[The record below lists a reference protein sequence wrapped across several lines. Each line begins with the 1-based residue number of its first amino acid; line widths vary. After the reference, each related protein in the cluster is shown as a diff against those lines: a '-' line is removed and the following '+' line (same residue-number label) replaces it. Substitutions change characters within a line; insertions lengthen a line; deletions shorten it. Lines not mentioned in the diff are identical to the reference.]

1 MDKSLEKSLLVWLKS
16 QKKACGWFV
25 KLSVWCGMLS
35 AIALIAQAYLIATL
49 LDGVIVGNALQA
61 LTEGANSTQA
71 QSTVG
76 ASDYLPHFMA
86 LIGLMLLRALL
97 AYGRERASF
106 EAGKRLR
113 QQIRGAVMDKLTRL
127 GPAFIKGK
135 PAGSWASI
143 VLEQVEDLQDFYA
156 RYLPQMTLAGV
167 IPLLILIAVFPINWA
182 AGLILLLT
190 APLIP
195 LFMILVGMG
204 AADANRKNFNAL
216 ARLSG
221 HFMDRL
227 KGLSTLKLFHRGD
240 AELKVIEKASEE
252 FRSRTMSVLRMAFL
266 SSAVLEFFA
275 AVSIAV
281 LAVYFGFSYL
291 GHLDFGYYGAHAQ
304 LGPNANEGL
313 PFSLFVGLFILI
325 LAPEFYQ
332 PLRDMGTHY
341 HAKAQAIGAAQALMT
356 LLELPEPE
364 SGSKLEPGSKPESS
378 FEPDSEPD
386 SSQDKLGQQT
396 RLDKLTHLS
405 VKDLEVFST
414 DGSRLLGP
422 ISFELQQGE
431 HLALVGPSGAGKTSL
446 LNALLGFLP
455 YKGKLLID
463 GVELAS
469 LDLAHWRQQL
479 AWLGQEP
486 QLFHGTV
493 RENVALANPEMTDEQ
508 VWQLLE
514 QANIHEFVRSQSLG
528 LAMPIGEQSSTL
540 SVGQAQRIALARA
553 LGQAA
558 QVFIL
563 DEPTA
568 SLDSVSEQLVS
579 RTLKAAMAGKMGI
592 MVTHRVEQ
600 LDHMSSILVLDKGK
614 IVQRGDFATLST
626 EAGLFQIMLHEN
638 TESVADIG
646 LESPMPD
653 THSDIALG
661 TTEGAAQ

>member
-1 MDKSLEKSLLVWLKS
+1 MDKSLEKSLLVWLKA
-16 QKKACGWFV
+16 QKKACGLFL
-25 KLSVWCGMLS
+25 KLSLWLGMIS
-35 AIALIAQAYLIATL
+35 AVAMVAQAYIIATILDGVIIGQQVVPLTDNAQTISSSVSIDTYIPHFIALIA
-49 LDGVIVGNALQA
+49 
-61 LTEGANSTQA
+61 
-71 QSTVG
+71 
-76 ASDYLPHFMA
+76 
-86 LIGLMLLRALL
+86 LMLLRALL

-113 QQIRGAVMDKLTRL
+113 GHIRAAVMDKLTKL

-156 RYLPQMTLAGV
+156 RYLPQISLAGF
-167 IPLLILIAVFPINWA
+167 IPVLILAAVFPINWA

-195 LFMILVGMG
+195 MFMILVGMG
-204 AADANRKNFNAL
+204 AADANRKNFSAL

-240 AELKVIEKASEE
+240 AELKVIATASEE

-291 GHLDFGYYGAHAQ
+291 GHLDFGYYGAHANISSSTVPDM
-304 LGPNANEGL
+304 GGI
-313 PFSLFVGLFILI
+313 PFSLFTGLFILI

-341 HAKAQAIGAAQALMT
+341 HAKAQAIGAAEALIT
-356 LLELPEPE
+356 LLEHPEPE
-364 SGSKLEPGSKPESS
+364 LVGHVRINSIE
-378 FEPDSEPD
+378 
-386 SSQDKLGQQT
+386 T
-396 RLDKLTHLS
+396 LS
-405 VKDLEVFST
+405 ADNLEVFSV
-414 DGSRLLGP
+414 DGTRLLGP
-422 ISFELQQGE
+422 LSFEFKEGE
-431 HLALVGPSGAGKTSL
+431 RLALVGPSGAGKTSL

-455 YKGKLLID
+455 YKGHLLIN
-463 GVELAS
+463 GHELSA
-469 LDLAHWRQQL
+469 LDLAHWRQHL

-493 RENVALANPEMTDEQ
+493 RDNVALAAPTLPDDTL
-508 VWQLLE
+508 WHLLAE
-514 QANIHEFVRSQSLG
+514 ANISEFVKAQPLG
-528 LAMPIGEQSSTL
+528 LDAPVGEQSSGL

-553 LGQAA
+553 IGQQASLF
-558 QVFIL
+558 VL

-568 SLDSVSEQLVS
+568 SLDSQSEQAVS
-579 RTLKAAMAGKMGI
+579 SALNRAMAGKMCI
-592 MVTHRVEQ
+592 MVTHRLAQ
-600 LDHMSSILVLDKGK
+600 LDQMDTILVLDKGL
-614 IVQRGDFATLST
+614 IVQRGDYTTLSNT
-626 EAGLFQIMLHEN
+626 NGLFQTLLREN
-638 TESVADIG
+638 IESVADIE
-646 LESPMPD
+646 LVPLSASASETQLDSDAPL
-653 THSDIALG
+653 DIAAESTKG
-661 TTEGAAQ
+661 DAQ

>member
-61 LTEGANSTQA
+61 FTDGVNSTPIQPA
-71 QSTVG
+71 VG

-86 LIGLMLLRALL
+86 LIGLMLLRAIL

-227 KGLSTLKLFHRGD
+227 KGLSTLKLFYRGD

-356 LLELPEPE
+356 LLEHPEPE
-364 SGSKLEPGSKPESS
+364 SS
-378 FEPDSEPD
+378 F
-386 SSQDKLGQQT
+386 SQDKLGLQT

-422 ISFELQQGE
+422 VSFELKQGE

-469 LDLAHWRQQL
+469 LDLAHWRRQL

-514 QANIHEFVRSQSLG
+514 QANIHEFVRSQPLG
-528 LAMPIGEQSSTL
+528 LATPIGEQSSTL

-592 MVTHRVEQ
+592 MVTHRVDQ
-600 LDHMSSILVLDKGK
+600 LDHMSSILVLDKGE

-626 EAGLFQIMLHEN
+626 EAGLFQTMLHEN

-646 LESPMPD
+646 LETPMPD
-653 THSDIALG
+653 NHSDIALG

>member
-1 MDKSLEKSLLVWLKS
+1 MDKSLEKSLLVWLKA
-16 QKKACGWFV
+16 QKKACGLFL
-25 KLSVWCGMLS
+25 KLSLWLGMIS
-35 AIALIAQAYLIATL
+35 AVAMVAQAYIIATILDGVIIGQVIPLTDNAQTISSSVNIDTYTPHFIALIA
-49 LDGVIVGNALQA
+49 
-61 LTEGANSTQA
+61 
-71 QSTVG
+71 
-76 ASDYLPHFMA
+76 
-86 LIGLMLLRALL
+86 LMLLRALL

-113 QQIRGAVMDKLTRL
+113 GHIRAAVMDKLTKL

-156 RYLPQMTLAGV
+156 RYLPQISLAGF
-167 IPLLILIAVFPINWA
+167 IPVLILAAVFPINWA

-195 LFMILVGMG
+195 MFMILVGMG
-204 AADANRKNFNAL
+204 AADANRKNFSAL

-240 AELKVIEKASEE
+240 AELKMIASASEE

-291 GHLDFGYYGAHAQ
+291 GHLDFGYYGAHANISSSTDPDM
-304 LGPNANEGL
+304 GGI
-313 PFSLFVGLFILI
+313 PFSLFTGLFILI

-341 HAKAQAIGAAQALMT
+341 HAKAQAIGAAEALIT
-356 LLELPEPE
+356 LLEHPEPE
-364 SGSKLEPGSKPESS
+364 FAGHVRINSIE
-378 FEPDSEPD
+378 
-386 SSQDKLGQQT
+386 T
-396 RLDKLTHLS
+396 LS
-405 VKDLEVFST
+405 ADNLEVFSV
-414 DGSRLLGP
+414 DGTRLLGP
-422 ISFELQQGE
+422 LSFELKEGE
-431 HLALVGPSGAGKTSL
+431 RLALVGPSGAGKTSL

-455 YKGKLLID
+455 YKGHLLIN
-463 GVELAS
+463 GHELSA
-469 LDLAHWRQQL
+469 LDLAHWRQHL

-493 RENVALANPEMTDEQ
+493 RDNVALAAPTLPDDTLWHLLAEANISDF
-508 VWQLLE
+508 VKAQLL
-514 QANIHEFVRSQSLG
+514 G
-528 LAMPIGEQSSTL
+528 LDAPVGEQSSGL

-553 LGQAA
+553 LGQQASLF
-558 QVFIL
+558 VL

-568 SLDSVSEQLVS
+568 SLDSQSEQAVS
-579 RTLKAAMAGKMGI
+579 SALNRAMAGKMCI
-592 MVTHRVEQ
+592 MVTHRLDQ
-600 LDHMSSILVLDKGK
+600 LDQMDTILVLDKGL
-614 IVQRGDFATLST
+614 IVQRGDFTTLSNT
-626 EAGLFQIMLHEN
+626 HGLFQTLLREN
-638 TESVADIG
+638 VESVADIE
-646 LESPMPD
+646 LVPLSASASETQLDSDAPLDSAAESTKGD
-653 THSDIALG
+653 
-661 TTEGAAQ
+661 AQ

>member
-1 MDKSLEKSLLVWLKS
+1 MDKSLEKSLLVWLKA
-16 QKKACGWFV
+16 QKKACGLFL
-25 KLSVWCGMLS
+25 KLSLWLGMIS
-35 AIALIAQAYLIATL
+35 AVAMVAQAYIIATILDGVIMGQQVIPLTDNAQMVSSSVSIDTYTPHLIALIA
-49 LDGVIVGNALQA
+49 
-61 LTEGANSTQA
+61 
-71 QSTVG
+71 
-76 ASDYLPHFMA
+76 
-86 LIGLMLLRALL
+86 LMLLRSLL

-113 QQIRGAVMDKLTRL
+113 GHIRAAVMDKLTKL

-156 RYLPQMTLAGV
+156 RYLPQISLAGF
-167 IPLLILIAVFPINWA
+167 IPILILAAVFPINWA

-195 LFMILVGMG
+195 MFMILVGMG
-204 AADANRKNFNAL
+204 AADANRKNFSAL

-240 AELKVIEKASEE
+240 AELKVIATASEE

-291 GHLDFGYYGAHAQ
+291 GHLDFGYYGAHANISSSTDPQ
-304 LGPNANEGL
+304 IVGI
-313 PFSLFVGLFILI
+313 PFSLFTGLFILI

-341 HAKAQAIGAAQALMT
+341 HAKAQAVGAAEALIT
-356 LLELPEPE
+356 LLEHPEPE
-364 SGSKLEPGSKPESS
+364 
-378 FEPDSEPD
+378 FV
-386 SSQDKLGQQT
+386 GQVRINSIET
-396 RLDKLTHLS
+396 LS
-405 VKDLEVFST
+405 ADHLEVFSVNGT
-414 DGSRLLGP
+414 RLLGP
-422 ISFELQQGE
+422 LSFELKDNQR
-431 HLALVGPSGAGKTSL
+431 LALVGPSGAGKTSL

-455 YKGKLLID
+455 YKGHLLIN
-463 GVELAS
+463 GHELSA
-469 LDLAHWRQQL
+469 LDLAHWRQHL

-493 RENVALANPEMTDEQ
+493 RDNVALADPALPDDRL
-508 VWQLLE
+508 WHLLAE
-514 QANIHEFVRSQSLG
+514 ANISDFVKAQPLG
-528 LAMPIGEQSSTL
+528 LDSPVGEQSSGL

-553 LGQAA
+553 LGQKASLF
-558 QVFIL
+558 VL

-568 SLDSVSEQLVS
+568 SLDSQSEQAVS
-579 RTLKAAMAGKMGI
+579 SALNRAMTGKMYI
-592 MVTHRVEQ
+592 MVTHRLDQ
-600 LDHMSSILVLDKGK
+600 LDQMDTILVLDKGL
-614 IVQRGDFATLST
+614 IVQRGDFTTLSNT
-626 EAGLFQIMLHEN
+626 HGLFQTLLREN
-638 TESVADIG
+638 IESVADIELVPLSVSG
-646 LESPMPD
+646 SD
-653 THSDIALG
+653 TQLDSDAPLDS
-661 TTEGAAQ
+661 AAEPTKGDAQ

>member
-1 MDKSLEKSLLVWLKS
+1 MDKSLEKSLLVWLKA
-16 QKKACGWFV
+16 QKKACGLFL
-25 KLSVWCGMLS
+25 KLSLWLGMIS
-35 AIALIAQAYLIATL
+35 AVAMVAQAYIIATILDGVIIGQVIPLTDNAQTVSSSVSIDTYTPHFIALIA
-49 LDGVIVGNALQA
+49 
-61 LTEGANSTQA
+61 
-71 QSTVG
+71 
-76 ASDYLPHFMA
+76 
-86 LIGLMLLRALL
+86 LMLLRALL

-113 QQIRGAVMDKLTRL
+113 GHIRAAVMDKLTKL

-156 RYLPQMTLAGV
+156 RYLPQISLAGF
-167 IPLLILIAVFPINWA
+167 IPVLILAAVFPINWA

-195 LFMILVGMG
+195 MFMILVGMG
-204 AADANRKNFNAL
+204 AADANRKNFSAL

-240 AELKVIEKASEE
+240 AELKVIATASEE

-291 GHLDFGYYGAHAQ
+291 GHLDFGYYGAHANISSSTVPDM
-304 LGPNANEGL
+304 GGI
-313 PFSLFVGLFILI
+313 PFSLFTGLFILI

-341 HAKAQAIGAAQALMT
+341 HAKAQAIGAAEALIT
-356 LLELPEPE
+356 LLEHPEPE
-364 SGSKLEPGSKPESS
+364 LVGHVRINSIE
-378 FEPDSEPD
+378 
-386 SSQDKLGQQT
+386 T
-396 RLDKLTHLS
+396 LS
-405 VKDLEVFST
+405 ADNLEVFSV
-414 DGSRLLGP
+414 DGTRLLGP
-422 ISFELQQGE
+422 LSFELKEGE
-431 HLALVGPSGAGKTSL
+431 RLALVGPSGAGKTSL

-455 YKGKLLID
+455 YKGHLLIN
-463 GVELAS
+463 GHELS
-469 LDLAHWRQQL
+469 HWRQHL

-493 RENVALANPEMTDEQ
+493 RDNVALAAPTLPDDTLWHLLAEANISDF
-508 VWQLLE
+508 VKAQLL
-514 QANIHEFVRSQSLG
+514 G
-528 LAMPIGEQSSTL
+528 LDAPVGEQSSGL

-553 LGQAA
+553 LGQQASLF
-558 QVFIL
+558 VL

-568 SLDSVSEQLVS
+568 SLDSQSEQAVS
-579 RTLKAAMAGKMGI
+579 SALNRAMAGKMCI
-592 MVTHRVEQ
+592 MVTHRLDQ
-600 LDHMSSILVLDKGK
+600 LDQMDTILVLDKGL
-614 IVQRGDFATLST
+614 IVQRGDYTTLSDT
-626 EAGLFQIMLHEN
+626 NGLFQTLLREN
-638 TESVADIG
+638 VESVADIE
-646 LESPMPD
+646 LVPLSASAIETQLDSDAPLDSAAESTKGD
-653 THSDIALG
+653 
-661 TTEGAAQ
+661 AQ

>member
-1 MDKSLEKSLLVWLKS
+1 MDKSLEKSLLVWLKA
-16 QKKACGWFV
+16 QKKACGLFL
-25 KLSVWCGMLS
+25 KLSLWLGMIS
-35 AIALIAQAYLIATL
+35 AVAMVAQAYIIATILDGVIIGQQVVPLTDNAQTISSSVSLDTYTPHFIALIA
-49 LDGVIVGNALQA
+49 
-61 LTEGANSTQA
+61 
-71 QSTVG
+71 
-76 ASDYLPHFMA
+76 
-86 LIGLMLLRALL
+86 LMLLRALL

-113 QQIRGAVMDKLTRL
+113 GHIRAAVMDKLTKL

-156 RYLPQMTLAGV
+156 RYLPQISLAGF
-167 IPLLILIAVFPINWA
+167 IPVLILAAVFPINWA

-195 LFMILVGMG
+195 MFMILVGMG
-204 AADANRKNFNAL
+204 AADANRKNFSAL

-240 AELKVIEKASEE
+240 AELKVIASASEE

-291 GHLDFGYYGAHAQ
+291 GHLDFGYYGAHANISSSTDPDM
-304 LGPNANEGL
+304 GGI
-313 PFSLFVGLFILI
+313 PFSLFTGLFILI

-341 HAKAQAIGAAQALMT
+341 HAKAQAIGAAEALIT
-356 LLELPEPE
+356 LLEHPEPE
-364 SGSKLEPGSKPESS
+364 FAGHVRINSIE
-378 FEPDSEPD
+378 
-386 SSQDKLGQQT
+386 T
-396 RLDKLTHLS
+396 LS
-405 VKDLEVFST
+405 ADNLEVFSV
-414 DGSRLLGP
+414 DGTRLLGP
-422 ISFELQQGE
+422 LSFELKEGE
-431 HLALVGPSGAGKTSL
+431 RLALVGPSGAGKTSL

-455 YKGKLLID
+455 YKGHLLIN
-463 GVELAS
+463 GHELSA
-469 LDLAHWRQQL
+469 LDLAHWRQHL

-493 RENVALANPEMTDEQ
+493 RDNVALADPTLPDDTL
-508 VWQLLE
+508 WHLLAE
-514 QANIHEFVRSQSLG
+514 ANISEFVKAQPLG
-528 LAMPIGEQSSTL
+528 LDAPVGEQSSGL

-553 LGQAA
+553 LGQQASLF
-558 QVFIL
+558 VL

-568 SLDSVSEQLVS
+568 SLDSQSEQAVS
-579 RTLKAAMAGKMGI
+579 SALNRAMAGKMCI
-592 MVTHRVEQ
+592 MVTHRLDQ
-600 LDHMSSILVLDKGK
+600 LDQMDTILVLDKGL
-614 IVQRGDFATLST
+614 IVQRGDYTTLSDT
-626 EAGLFQIMLHEN
+626 NGLFQTLLREN
-638 TESVADIG
+638 IESVADIE
-646 LESPMPD
+646 LVLLSASASETQLDSDAPLDSAAESTKGD
-653 THSDIALG
+653 
-661 TTEGAAQ
+661 AQ

>member
-25 KLSVWCGMLS
+25 KLSVWCGMLN

-61 LTEGANSTQA
+61 FTDGANSIQA

-86 LIGLMLLRALL
+86 LIGLMLLRAIL

-113 QQIRGAVMDKLTRL
+113 QQIRAAVMDKLTRL

-167 IPLLILIAVFPINWA
+167 IPFLILIAVFPINWA

-227 KGLSTLKLFHRGD
+227 KGLSTLKLFYRGD

-356 LLELPEPE
+356 LLEHP
-364 SGSKLEPGSKPESS
+364 
-378 FEPDSEPD
+378 EPD
-386 SSQDKLGQQT
+386 SSQEKIGQQT

-422 ISFELQQGE
+422 ISFELKQGE

-514 QANIHEFVRSQSLG
+514 QANIHEFVRSQPLG
-528 LAMPIGEQSSTL
+528 LATPIGEQSSTL

-592 MVTHRVEQ
+592 MVTHRVDQ
-600 LDHMSSILVLDKGK
+600 LDHMSSILVLDKGE

-626 EAGLFQIMLHEN
+626 EAGLFQTMLHEN

-646 LESPMPD
+646 LETPMPD
-653 THSDIALG
+653 NHSDIALG

>member
-1 MDKSLEKSLLVWLKS
+1 MDKSLEKSLLVWLKA
-16 QKKACGWFV
+16 QKKACGLFL
-25 KLSVWCGMLS
+25 KLSLWLGMIS
-35 AIALIAQAYLIATL
+35 AVAMVAQAYIIATILDGVIIGQQVVPLTDNAQTVSSSVSIDTYIPHFIALIA
-49 LDGVIVGNALQA
+49 
-61 LTEGANSTQA
+61 
-71 QSTVG
+71 
-76 ASDYLPHFMA
+76 
-86 LIGLMLLRALL
+86 LMLLRALL

-113 QQIRGAVMDKLTRL
+113 GHIRAAVMDKLTKL

-156 RYLPQMTLAGV
+156 RYLPQISLAGF
-167 IPLLILIAVFPINWA
+167 IPILILAAVFPINWA

-195 LFMILVGMG
+195 MFMILVGMG
-204 AADANRKNFNAL
+204 AADANRKNFSAL

-240 AELKVIEKASEE
+240 AELKVIASASEE

-291 GHLDFGYYGAHAQ
+291 GHLDFGYYGAHANISSSTDPDM
-304 LGPNANEGL
+304 GGI
-313 PFSLFVGLFILI
+313 PFSLFTGLFILI

-341 HAKAQAIGAAQALMT
+341 HAKAQAIGAAEALIT
-356 LLELPEPE
+356 LLEHPEPE
-364 SGSKLEPGSKPESS
+364 FAGHVRINSIE
-378 FEPDSEPD
+378 
-386 SSQDKLGQQT
+386 T
-396 RLDKLTHLS
+396 LS
-405 VKDLEVFST
+405 ADNFEVFSV
-414 DGSRLLGP
+414 DGTRLLGP
-422 ISFELQQGE
+422 LSFELKEGE
-431 HLALVGPSGAGKTSL
+431 RLALVGPSGAGKTSL

-455 YKGKLLID
+455 YKGHLLIN
-463 GVELAS
+463 GHELSA
-469 LDLAHWRQQL
+469 LDLAHWRQHL

-493 RENVALANPEMTDEQ
+493 RDNVALADPTLPDDTL
-508 VWQLLE
+508 WHLLAE
-514 QANIHEFVRSQSLG
+514 ANISDFVKAQPLG
-528 LAMPIGEQSSTL
+528 LDALVGEQSSGL

-553 LGQAA
+553 LGQQASLF
-558 QVFIL
+558 VL

-568 SLDSVSEQLVS
+568 SLDSQSEQAVS
-579 RTLKAAMAGKMGI
+579 SALNRAMAGKMCI
-592 MVTHRVEQ
+592 MVTHRLDQ
-600 LDHMSSILVLDKGK
+600 LDQMDTILVLDKGL
-614 IVQRGDFATLST
+614 IVQRGDYTTLSNT
-626 EAGLFQIMLHEN
+626 NGLFQTLLREN
-638 TESVADIG
+638 IESVADIE
-646 LESPMPD
+646 LVPLSASASETQLDSDAPL
-653 THSDIALG
+653 DIAAESTKG
-661 TTEGAAQ
+661 DAQ

>member
-1 MDKSLEKSLLVWLKS
+1 MDKSLEKSLLVWLKA
-16 QKKACGWFV
+16 QKKACGLFL
-25 KLSVWCGMLS
+25 KLSLWLGMIS
-35 AIALIAQAYLIATL
+35 AVAMVAQAYIIATILDGVIIGQVIPLTDNAQTVSSSVSIDTYTPHFIALIA
-49 LDGVIVGNALQA
+49 
-61 LTEGANSTQA
+61 
-71 QSTVG
+71 
-76 ASDYLPHFMA
+76 
-86 LIGLMLLRALL
+86 LMLLRALL

-113 QQIRGAVMDKLTRL
+113 GHIRAAVMDKLTKL

-156 RYLPQMTLAGV
+156 RYLPQISLAGF
-167 IPLLILIAVFPINWA
+167 IPVLILAAVFPINWA

-195 LFMILVGMG
+195 MFMILVGMG
-204 AADANRKNFNAL
+204 AADANRKNFSAL

-240 AELKVIEKASEE
+240 AELKVIATASEE

-291 GHLDFGYYGAHAQ
+291 GHLDFGYYGAHANISSSTVPDM
-304 LGPNANEGL
+304 GGI
-313 PFSLFVGLFILI
+313 PFSLFTGLFILI

-341 HAKAQAIGAAQALMT
+341 HAKAQAIGAAEALIT
-356 LLELPEPE
+356 LLEHPEPE
-364 SGSKLEPGSKPESS
+364 LVGHVRINSIE
-378 FEPDSEPD
+378 
-386 SSQDKLGQQT
+386 T
-396 RLDKLTHLS
+396 LS
-405 VKDLEVFST
+405 ADNLEVFSV
-414 DGSRLLGP
+414 DGTRLLGP
-422 ISFELQQGE
+422 LSFELKEGE
-431 HLALVGPSGAGKTSL
+431 RLALVGPSGAGKTSL

-455 YKGKLLID
+455 YKGHLLIN
-463 GVELAS
+463 GHELSA
-469 LDLAHWRQQL
+469 LDLSHWRQYL

-493 RENVALANPEMTDEQ
+493 RDNVALADPTLSDDTL
-508 VWQLLE
+508 WHLLAE
-514 QANIHEFVRSQSLG
+514 ANISDFVKAQPLG
-528 LAMPIGEQSSTL
+528 LDAPVGEQSSGL

-553 LGQAA
+553 LGQQASLF
-558 QVFIL
+558 VL

-568 SLDSVSEQLVS
+568 SLDSQSEQAVS
-579 RTLKAAMAGKMGI
+579 SALNRAMAGKMCI
-592 MVTHRVEQ
+592 MVTHRLDQ
-600 LDHMSSILVLDKGK
+600 LDQMDTILVLDKGL
-614 IVQRGDFATLST
+614 IVQRGDFTTLSDT
-626 EAGLFQIMLHEN
+626 HGLFQTLLREN
-638 TESVADIG
+638 VESVADIE
-646 LESPMPD
+646 LVPLSASASETQLDSDAPL
-653 THSDIALG
+653 DIAAESTKG
-661 TTEGAAQ
+661 DAQ

>member
-16 QKKACGWFV
+16 QKKACGWFL
-25 KLSVWCGMLS
+25 KLSVWCGILS
-35 AIALIAQAYLIATL
+35 AIALIVQAYLIATL
-49 LDGVIVGNALQA
+49 LDGVIIGNGL
-61 LTEGANSTQA
+61 LGSGANSP
-71 QSTVG
+71 QSTIG
-76 ASDYLPHFMA
+76 ASDYLPHLMA
-86 LIGLMLLRALL
+86 LIGLMLLRAGL
-97 AYGRERASF
+97 AYARERASF
-106 EAGKRLR
+106 EAGRRLR
-113 QQIRGAVMDKLTRL
+113 QHIRSAVMDKLTRL

-167 IPLLILIAVFPINWA
+167 IPLLILLAVFPINWA

-227 KGLSTLKLFHRGD
+227 KGLATLKLFNRGD

-291 GHLDFGYYGAHAQ
+291 GHLDFGYYGTHAHI
-304 LGPNANEGL
+304 GPNANEGL

-356 LLELPEPE
+356 LLEHPEPQPTE
-364 SGSKLEPGSKPESS
+364 SVAS
-378 FEPDSEPD
+378 D
-386 SSQDKLGQQT
+386 T
-396 RLDKLTHLS
+396 WLDKIESLIAEE
-405 VKDLEVFST
+405 LEVFSV
-414 DGSRLLGP
+414 DGTRLLGP
-422 ISFELQQGE
+422 ISFELKQEE

-455 YKGKLLID
+455 YQGKLLIN
-463 GVELAS
+463 GVELS
-469 LDLAHWRQQL
+469 SIDLAHWRRQL

-493 RENVALANPEMTDEQ
+493 RENVALANPNITDEQ
-508 VWQLLE
+508 VWHLLE
-514 QANIHEFVRSQSLG
+514 QANIHEFVRTQPLG
-528 LAMPIGEQSSTL
+528 LATPIGEQSSTL

-553 LGQAA
+553 LAQAS

-563 DEPTA
+563 DEPSA
-568 SLDSVSEQLVS
+568 SLDSVSEQLL
-579 RTLKAAMAGKMGI
+579 TLTLNRAMAGKMCI
-592 MVTHRVEQ
+592 MVTHRLDQ
-600 LDHMSSILVLDKGK
+600 LDRMQSILVLDKGL
-614 IVQRGDFATLST
+614 IVQRGDFASLSVQ
-626 EAGLFQIMLHEN
+626 AGLFQTMLHEN
-638 TESVADIG
+638 IESVADIE
-646 LESPMPD
+646 LAAVEPQSRVD
-653 THSDIALG
+653 TQIDLIA
-661 TTEGAAQ
+661 TSNSTEGAAQ

>member
-16 QKKACGWFV
+16 QKKACGWFL
-25 KLSVWCGMLS
+25 KLSVWCGILS
-35 AIALIAQAYLIATL
+35 AIALIVQAYLIATL
-49 LDGVIVGNALQA
+49 LDGVIIGNGL
-61 LTEGANSTQA
+61 LGSGANSP
-71 QSTVG
+71 QSTIG
-76 ASDYLPHFMA
+76 ASDYLPHLMA
-86 LIGLMLLRALL
+86 LIGLMLLRAGL
-97 AYGRERASF
+97 AYARERASF
-106 EAGKRLR
+106 EAGRRLR
-113 QQIRGAVMDKLTRL
+113 QHIRSAVMDKLTRL

-167 IPLLILIAVFPINWA
+167 IPLLILLAVFPINWA

-227 KGLSTLKLFHRGD
+227 KGLATLKLFNRGD

-291 GHLDFGYYGAHAQ
+291 GHLDFGYYGTHAHI
-304 LGPNANEGL
+304 GPNANEGL

-356 LLELPEPE
+356 LLEHPEPQPTE
-364 SGSKLEPGSKPESS
+364 SVAS
-378 FEPDSEPD
+378 D
-386 SSQDKLGQQT
+386 T
-396 RLDKLTHLS
+396 RLDKIESLIAEE
-405 VKDLEVFST
+405 LEVFSV
-414 DGSRLLGP
+414 DGTRLLGP
-422 ISFELQQGE
+422 ISFELKQGE

-455 YKGKLLID
+455 YQGKLLIN
-463 GVELAS
+463 GVELS
-469 LDLAHWRQQL
+469 SIDLAHWRRQL

-493 RENVALANPEMTDEQ
+493 RENVALANPNITDEQ
-508 VWQLLE
+508 VWHLLE
-514 QANIHEFVRSQSLG
+514 QANIHEFVRTQPLG
-528 LAMPIGEQSSTL
+528 LATPIGEQSSTL

-553 LGQAA
+553 LAQAS

-563 DEPTA
+563 DEPSA
-568 SLDSVSEQLVS
+568 SLDSVSEQLL
-579 RTLKAAMAGKMGI
+579 TLTLNRAMAGKMCI
-592 MVTHRVEQ
+592 MVTHRLDQ
-600 LDHMSSILVLDKGK
+600 LDRMQSILVLDKGL
-614 IVQRGDFATLST
+614 IVQRGDFASLSVQ
-626 EAGLFQIMLHEN
+626 AGLFQTMLHEN
-638 TESVADIG
+638 IESVADIE
-646 LESPMPD
+646 LAAVEPQSRVD
-653 THSDIALG
+653 TQIDLIA
-661 TTEGAAQ
+661 TSNSTEGAAQ

>member
-25 KLSVWCGMLS
+25 KLSVWCGILS

-61 LTEGANSTQA
+61 FTEGANSTQA
-71 QSTVG
+71 TFTVG

-227 KGLSTLKLFHRGD
+227 KGLATLKLFHRGD

-356 LLELPEPE
+356 LLEHPEPE
-364 SGSKLEPGSKPESS
+364 SSS
-378 FEPDSEPD
+378 A
-386 SSQDKLGQQT
+386 QDKLGLQT

-422 ISFELQQGE
+422 ISFELKQGE

-493 RENVALANPEMTDEQ
+493 RENVALANPEMSDEQ

-514 QANIHEFVRSQSLG
+514 LANIHEFVRSQPLG
-528 LAMPIGEQSSTL
+528 LATPIGEQSSTL

-579 RTLKAAMAGKMGI
+579 RTLQAAMAGKMGI
-592 MVTHRVEQ
+592 MVTHRVDQ

-626 EAGLFQIMLHEN
+626 EVGLFQTMLHEN

-646 LESPMPD
+646 LETPMPD

>member
-1 MDKSLEKSLLVWLKS
+1 MDKSLEKSLLVWLKA
-16 QKKACGWFV
+16 QKKACGLFL
-25 KLSVWCGMLS
+25 KLSLWLGMIS
-35 AIALIAQAYLIATL
+35 AVAMVAQAYIIATI
-49 LDGVIVGNALQA
+49 LDGVIIGQQVVPLTDNAQ
-61 LTEGANSTQA
+61 TISSSVSIDTY
-71 QSTVG
+71 T
-76 ASDYLPHFMA
+76 PHFIT
-86 LIGLMLLRALL
+86 LIALMLLRALL

-113 QQIRGAVMDKLTRL
+113 GHIRAAVMDKLTKL

-156 RYLPQMTLAGV
+156 RYLPQISLAGF
-167 IPLLILIAVFPINWA
+167 IPVLILAAVFPINWA

-195 LFMILVGMG
+195 MFMILVGMG
-204 AADANRKNFNAL
+204 AADANRKNFSAL

-240 AELKVIEKASEE
+240 AELKVIASASEE

-291 GHLDFGYYGAHAQ
+291 GHLDFGYYGVHANISSSTDPDM
-304 LGPNANEGL
+304 GGI
-313 PFSLFVGLFILI
+313 PFSLFTGLFILI

-341 HAKAQAIGAAQALMT
+341 HAKAQAIGAAEALIT
-356 LLELPEPE
+356 LLEHPEPE
-364 SGSKLEPGSKPESS
+364 FAGHVRISS
-378 FEPDSEPD
+378 IE
-386 SSQDKLGQQT
+386 T
-396 RLDKLTHLS
+396 LS
-405 VKDLEVFST
+405 ADNLEVFSI
-414 DGSRLLGP
+414 DGTRLLGP
-422 ISFELQQGE
+422 LSFELKEGE
-431 HLALVGPSGAGKTSL
+431 RLALVGPSGAGKTSL

-455 YKGKLLID
+455 YKGHLLIN
-463 GVELAS
+463 GHELSA
-469 LDLAHWRQQL
+469 LDLAHWRQHL

-493 RENVALANPEMTDEQ
+493 RDNVALADPTLPDDML
-508 VWQLLE
+508 WHLLAE
-514 QANIHEFVRSQSLG
+514 ANIGDFVKAQPLG
-528 LAMPIGEQSSTL
+528 LDAPVGEQSSGL

-553 LGQAA
+553 LGQQASLF
-558 QVFIL
+558 VL

-568 SLDSVSEQLVS
+568 SLDSQSELAVSSALN
-579 RTLKAAMAGKMGI
+579 RAMAGKMCI
-592 MVTHRVEQ
+592 MVTHRLDQ
-600 LDHMSSILVLDKGK
+600 LDQMDTILVLDKGL
-614 IVQRGDFATLST
+614 IVQRGDFTTLSNT
-626 EAGLFQIMLHEN
+626 HGLFQTLLREN
-638 TESVADIG
+638 VESVADIE
-646 LESPMPD
+646 LVPLSASASETQLDSDAPLDSAAESTKGD
-653 THSDIALG
+653 
-661 TTEGAAQ
+661 AQ

>member
-227 KGLSTLKLFHRGD
+227 KGLATLKLFHRGD

-356 LLELPEPE
+356 LLEHPEPE
-364 SGSKLEPGSKPESS
+364 SSS
-378 FEPDSEPD
+378 A
-386 SSQDKLGQQT
+386 QDKLGLQT

-422 ISFELQQGE
+422 ISFELKQGE

-463 GVELAS
+463 GVELAN

-493 RENVALANPEMTDEQ
+493 RENVALANPEMSDEQ

-514 QANIHEFVRSQSLG
+514 QANIHEFVRAQSLG
-528 LAMPIGEQSSTL
+528 LATPIGEQSSTL

-592 MVTHRVEQ
+592 MVTHRVDQ

-626 EAGLFQIMLHEN
+626 EAGLFQTMLHEN

-646 LESPMPD
+646 LEPSMPD
-653 THSDIALG
+653 THSDIALE

>member
-61 LTEGANSTQA
+61 FTDGANNTPIQPA
-71 QSTVG
+71 VG

-113 QQIRGAVMDKLTRL
+113 QQIRAAVMDKLTRL

-167 IPLLILIAVFPINWA
+167 IPFLILIAVFPINWA

-227 KGLSTLKLFHRGD
+227 KGLATLKLFNRGD

-356 LLELPEPE
+356 LLDHP
-364 SGSKLEPGSKPESS
+364 
-378 FEPDSEPD
+378 EPD
-386 SSQDKLGQQT
+386 SSQDKVGQQI

-422 ISFELQQGE
+422 ISFELKQGE

-508 VWQLLE
+508 IWQLLE
-514 QANIHEFVRSQSLG
+514 QANIHEFVRSQPLG
-528 LAMPIGEQSSTL
+528 LATPIGEQSSTL

-579 RTLKAAMAGKMGI
+579 RTLQAAMAGKMGI

-600 LDHMSSILVLDKGK
+600 LDHMSFILVLDKGE

-626 EAGLFQIMLHEN
+626 EAGLFQTMLHEN
-638 TESVADIG
+638 IESVADIG

-661 TTEGAAQ
+661 TTKGAAQ

>member
-1 MDKSLEKSLLVWLKS
+1 MDKSLEKSLLVWLKA
-16 QKKACGWFV
+16 QKKACGLFL
-25 KLSVWCGMLS
+25 KLSLWLGMIS
-35 AIALIAQAYLIATL
+35 AVAMVAQAYIIATILDGVIIGQVIPLTDNAQTVSSSVSIDTYTPHFIALIA
-49 LDGVIVGNALQA
+49 
-61 LTEGANSTQA
+61 
-71 QSTVG
+71 
-76 ASDYLPHFMA
+76 
-86 LIGLMLLRALL
+86 LMLLRALL

-113 QQIRGAVMDKLTRL
+113 GHIRAAVMDKLTKL

-156 RYLPQMTLAGV
+156 RYLPQISLAGF
-167 IPLLILIAVFPINWA
+167 IPVLILAAVFPINWA

-195 LFMILVGMG
+195 MFMILVGMG
-204 AADANRKNFNAL
+204 AADANRKNFSAL

-240 AELKVIEKASEE
+240 AELKVIATASEE

-291 GHLDFGYYGAHAQ
+291 GHLDFGYYGAHANISSSTDPDM
-304 LGPNANEGL
+304 GGI
-313 PFSLFVGLFILI
+313 PFSLFTGLFILI

-341 HAKAQAIGAAQALMT
+341 HAKAQAIGAAEALIT

-364 SGSKLEPGSKPESS
+364 FAGHVRINSIE
-378 FEPDSEPD
+378 
-386 SSQDKLGQQT
+386 T
-396 RLDKLTHLS
+396 LS
-405 VKDLEVFST
+405 ADNLEVFSV
-414 DGSRLLGP
+414 DGTRLLGP
-422 ISFELQQGE
+422 LSFELKEGE
-431 HLALVGPSGAGKTSL
+431 RLALVGPSGAGKTSL

-455 YKGKLLID
+455 YKGHLLIN
-463 GVELAS
+463 GHELSA
-469 LDLAHWRQQL
+469 LDLAHWRQHL

-493 RENVALANPEMTDEQ
+493 RDNVALADPTLPDDTL
-508 VWQLLE
+508 WHLLAE
-514 QANIHEFVRSQSLG
+514 ANISDFVKAQPLG
-528 LAMPIGEQSSTL
+528 LDAPVGEQSSGL

-553 LGQAA
+553 LGQQASLF
-558 QVFIL
+558 VL

-568 SLDSVSEQLVS
+568 SLDSQSEQAVS
-579 RTLKAAMAGKMGI
+579 SALNRAMAGKMCI
-592 MVTHRVEQ
+592 MVTHRLDQ
-600 LDHMSSILVLDKGK
+600 LDQMDTILVLDKGL
-614 IVQRGDFATLST
+614 IVQRGDFTTLSNT
-626 EAGLFQIMLHEN
+626 HGLFQTLLREN
-638 TESVADIG
+638 VESVADIE
-646 LESPMPD
+646 LVPLSASASETQLDSDAPLDSAAESTKGD
-653 THSDIALG
+653 
-661 TTEGAAQ
+661 AQ

>member
-25 KLSVWCGMLS
+25 KLSVWCGLLS
-35 AIALIAQAYLIATL
+35 AIALIVQAYLIATL

-61 LTEGANSTQA
+61 FTDGANSSPIQPA
-71 QSTVG
+71 VG

-86 LIGLMLLRALL
+86 LIGLMLLRAIL

-113 QQIRGAVMDKLTRL
+113 QQIRAAVMDKLTRL

-227 KGLSTLKLFHRGD
+227 KGLSTLKLFYRGD

-356 LLELPEPE
+356 LLEHPEPE
-364 SGSKLEPGSKPESS
+364 SGFKLESGSELG
-378 FEPDSEPD
+378 
-386 SSQDKLGQQT
+386 SSQNKIGQQT

-422 ISFELQQGE
+422 VSFELKQGE
-431 HLALVGPSGAGKTSL
+431 HLALVGPSGVGKTSL

-463 GVELAS
+463 GAELAS
-469 LDLAHWRQQL
+469 LDLAHWRRQL

-514 QANIHEFVRSQSLG
+514 QANIHEFVRSQPLG
-528 LAMPIGEQSSTL
+528 LATPIGEQSSTL

-592 MVTHRVEQ
+592 MVTHRVDQ
-600 LDHMSSILVLDKGK
+600 LDHMSSILVLDKGE

-626 EAGLFQIMLHEN
+626 EAGLFQTMLHEN
-638 TESVADIG
+638 TESLADIG

-661 TTEGAAQ
+661 TTKGAAQ

>member
-1 MDKSLEKSLLVWLKS
+1 MDKSLEKSLLVWLKI
-16 QKKACGWFV
+16 QKRACGLFL
-25 KLSVWCGMLS
+25 KLSLWLGMLS
-35 AIALIAQAYLIATL
+35 AIAMVAQAYLIATI
-49 LDGVIVGNALQA
+49 LDGVILGGKFINSEAIADSGTQS
-61 LTEGANSTQA
+61 LTVNIAA
-71 QSTVG
+71 FM
-76 ASDYLPHFMA
+76 PHFIG
-86 LIGLMLLRALL
+86 LIALMLLRALL

-113 QQIRGAVMDKLTRL
+113 GHIRSAVMDKLIKL

-156 RYLPQMTLAGV
+156 RYLPQVSLAGF
-167 IPLLILIAVFPINWA
+167 IPMLILAAVFPLNWA

-204 AADANRKNFNAL
+204 AADANRNNFNAL

-240 AELKVIEKASEE
+240 AELKVIASASEE
-252 FRSRTMSVLRMAFL
+252 FRSRTMSVLRLAFL

-291 GHLDFGYYGAHAQ
+291 GNLDFGYYGAHANISASADPE
-304 LGPNANEGL
+304 LGGI
-313 PFSLFVGLFILI
+313 PFSLFTGLFILI

-341 HAKAQAIGAAQALMT
+341 HAKAQAIGAAEALIT
-356 LLELPEPE
+356 LLEYPEPE
-364 SGSKLEPGSKPESS
+364 FAGTIRI
-378 FEPDSEPD
+378 DSI
-386 SSQDKLGQQT
+386 QT
-396 RLDKLTHLS
+396 LRADN
-405 VKDLEVFST
+405 LEVFSV
-414 DGSRLLGP
+414 DGTRLLGP
-422 ISFELQQGE
+422 LSFDVQNGE

-446 LNALLGFLP
+446 LNTLLGFLP
-455 YKGKLLID
+455 YKGHLLIN
-463 GVELAS
+463 GHELSAIHLS
-469 LDLAHWRQQL
+469 HWRQHL

-493 RENVALANPEMTDEQ
+493 RDNVALANQAMPEDKI
-508 VWQLLE
+508 WQLLTA
-514 QANIHEFVRSQSLG
+514 ANIAEFIKAQPLG
-528 LAMPIGEQSSTL
+528 LDSPIGEQSSGL

-553 LGQAA
+553 LGQQASLF
-558 QVFIL
+558 VL

-568 SLDSVSEQLVS
+568 SLDSQSEQAVS
-579 RTLKAAMAGKMGI
+579 AALNTAMAGKMCI
-592 MVTHRVEQ
+592 MVTHR
-600 LDHMSSILVLDKGK
+600 LDKLDEMDSILVLDKGS
-614 IVQRGDFATLST
+614 IVQRGNFTTLSNT
-626 EAGLFQIMLHEN
+626 PGLFQTLLREN
-638 TESVADIG
+638 VESVADIE
-646 LESPMPD
+646 LAPLSNTSLVD
-653 THSDIALG
+653 STLDIAVDITQG
-661 TTEGAAQ
+661 DRQ

>member
-1 MDKSLEKSLLVWLKS
+1 MDKSLEKSLLVWLKA
-16 QKKACGWFV
+16 QKKACGLFL
-25 KLSVWCGMLS
+25 KLSLWLGMIS
-35 AIALIAQAYLIATL
+35 AVAMVAQAYIIATILDGVIMGQQVVPLTANAQMVSSSVSIDTYTPHFIALIA
-49 LDGVIVGNALQA
+49 
-61 LTEGANSTQA
+61 
-71 QSTVG
+71 
-76 ASDYLPHFMA
+76 
-86 LIGLMLLRALL
+86 LMLLRALL

-113 QQIRGAVMDKLTRL
+113 GHIRAAVMDKLTKL

-156 RYLPQMTLAGV
+156 RYLPQISLAGF
-167 IPLLILIAVFPINWA
+167 IPVLILAAVFPINWA

-195 LFMILVGMG
+195 MFMILVGMG
-204 AADANRKNFNAL
+204 AADANRKNFSAL

-240 AELKVIEKASEE
+240 AELKVIATASEE

-291 GHLDFGYYGAHAQ
+291 GHLDFGYYGAHANISSSTVPQ
-304 LGPNANEGL
+304 IVGI
-313 PFSLFVGLFILI
+313 PFSLFTGLFILI

-341 HAKAQAIGAAQALMT
+341 HAKAQAVGAAEALIT
-356 LLELPEPE
+356 LLEHPEPE
-364 SGSKLEPGSKPESS
+364 
-378 FEPDSEPD
+378 FV
-386 SSQDKLGQQT
+386 GQVRINSIET
-396 RLDKLTHLS
+396 LS
-405 VKDLEVFST
+405 ADHLEVFSV
-414 DGSRLLGP
+414 DGTRLLGP
-422 ISFELQQGE
+422 LSFELKDNQR
-431 HLALVGPSGAGKTSL
+431 LALVGPSGAGKTSL

-455 YKGKLLID
+455 YKGHLLIN
-463 GVELAS
+463 GHELSA
-469 LDLAHWRQQL
+469 LDLAHWRQHL

-493 RENVALANPEMTDEQ
+493 RDNVALAYPTLPDDTL
-508 VWQLLE
+508 WHLLAE
-514 QANIHEFVRSQSLG
+514 ANISDFVKAQPLG
-528 LAMPIGEQSSTL
+528 LDAPVGEQSSGL

-553 LGQAA
+553 LGQKASLF
-558 QVFIL
+558 VL

-568 SLDSVSEQLVS
+568 SLDSQSEQAVS
-579 RTLKAAMAGKMGI
+579 SALNRAMAGKMCI
-592 MVTHRVEQ
+592 MVTHRLDQ
-600 LDHMSSILVLDKGK
+600 LDQMDTILVLDKGL
-614 IVQRGDFATLST
+614 IVQRGDFTTLSNT
-626 EAGLFQIMLHEN
+626 HGLFQTLLREN
-638 TESVADIG
+638 IESVADIELVPLSVSG
-646 LESPMPD
+646 SD
-653 THSDIALG
+653 TPLDSDAPLDS
-661 TTEGAAQ
+661 AAEPTKGDAQ

>member
-1 MDKSLEKSLLVWLKS
+1 MDKSLEKSLLVWLKA
-16 QKKACGWFV
+16 QKKACGLFL
-25 KLSVWCGMLS
+25 KLSLWLGMIS
-35 AIALIAQAYLIATL
+35 AVAMVAQAYIIATILDGVIIGQQVVPLTDNAQTISSSVSIDTYIPHFIALIA
-49 LDGVIVGNALQA
+49 
-61 LTEGANSTQA
+61 
-71 QSTVG
+71 
-76 ASDYLPHFMA
+76 
-86 LIGLMLLRALL
+86 LMLLRALL

-113 QQIRGAVMDKLTRL
+113 GHIRAVVMDKLTKL

-156 RYLPQMTLAGV
+156 RYLPQISLAGF
-167 IPLLILIAVFPINWA
+167 IPVLILAAVFPINWA

-195 LFMILVGMG
+195 MFMILVGMG
-204 AADANRKNFNAL
+204 AADANRKNFSAL

-240 AELKVIEKASEE
+240 AELKVIATASEE

-291 GHLDFGYYGAHAQ
+291 GHLDFGYYGAHANISSSTDPQ
-304 LGPNANEGL
+304 IVGI
-313 PFSLFVGLFILI
+313 PFSLFTGLFILI

-341 HAKAQAIGAAQALMT
+341 HAKAQAVGAAEALIT
-356 LLELPEPE
+356 LLEHPEPE
-364 SGSKLEPGSKPESS
+364 
-378 FEPDSEPD
+378 FV
-386 SSQDKLGQQT
+386 GQVRINSIET
-396 RLDKLTHLS
+396 LS
-405 VKDLEVFST
+405 ADHLEVFSV
-414 DGSRLLGP
+414 DGTRLLGP
-422 ISFELQQGE
+422 LSFELKDNQR
-431 HLALVGPSGAGKTSL
+431 LALVGPSGAGKTSL

-455 YKGKLLID
+455 YKGHLLIN
-463 GVELAS
+463 GHELSA
-469 LDLAHWRQQL
+469 LDLAHWRQHL

-493 RENVALANPEMTDEQ
+493 RDNVALADPTLPDDTL
-508 VWQLLE
+508 WHLLAE
-514 QANIHEFVRSQSLG
+514 ANISDFVKAQPLG
-528 LAMPIGEQSSTL
+528 LEAPVGEQSSGL

-553 LGQAA
+553 LGQKASLF
-558 QVFIL
+558 VL

-568 SLDSVSEQLVS
+568 SLDSQSEQAVS
-579 RTLKAAMAGKMGI
+579 SALNRAMAGKMCI
-592 MVTHRVEQ
+592 MVTHRLDQ
-600 LDHMSSILVLDKGK
+600 LDQMDTILVLDKGL
-614 IVQRGDFATLST
+614 IVQRGDFTTLSNT
-626 EAGLFQIMLHEN
+626 HGLFQTLLREN
-638 TESVADIG
+638 IESVADIE
-646 LESPMPD
+646 LVPLPTSASD
-653 THSDIALG
+653 TPLDCDTPLDS
-661 TTEGAAQ
+661 AAEPTKGEAQ